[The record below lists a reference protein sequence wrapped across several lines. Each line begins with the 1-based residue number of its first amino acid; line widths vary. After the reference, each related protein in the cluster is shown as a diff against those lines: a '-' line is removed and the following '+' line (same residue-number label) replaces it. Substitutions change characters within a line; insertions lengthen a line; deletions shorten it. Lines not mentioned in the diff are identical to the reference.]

1 VTETVLGTFTQ
12 SNAPIRIKTAL
23 GDDVLLLAGFGARET
38 ISEPFEINVQLFSE
52 SGSIDPVDVL
62 RKPAIVTVVLPTGEI
77 RYFNG
82 VFRDLAQ
89 GGFDERTHLY
99 TYEGSIVPLL
109 WFLSLGWNCKI
120 FQNMSVPDIVQQ
132 VLKANGVTSINV
144 SLNGTYSPRE
154 YCVQYRE
161 SNLNFISRLLEEEGI
176 SYYFVHSESE
186 HKLVLSDSTP
196 SAPPCTEGQVCYSAT
211 APEGTVVQ
219 STLWSLNRTDQV
231 FTPKIALTDY
241 YFETPSL
248 SLLDQTQTMNKNTG
262 PEERFDY
269 PGDYRTCSE
278 GTRYGKLRIEEL
290 ETPAMVIHG
299 KSNCASFCSGFQF
312 TMTDHYRQ
320 EMNQA
325 YLLLSVTHKATI
337 PNYVA
342 SQNEEF
348 SYENTYQGIP
358 LKVHFRP
365 PRVTR
370 KTVVAGSQTAVVVG
384 PSGEEIYV
392 DKYGRVKV
400 QFFWDRDGK
409 KDENSSCWIRVSQI
423 WAGKNWGWVT
433 LPRIGHEVVVDFLEG
448 NPDRP
453 LIVGRIYNA
462 EQMPP
467 YTLPDNST
475 QSGIKTRSSKGGAGS
490 NANEIRFEDLTGSED
505 LFIHAEKDMHSEVEH
520 DDSQLVQNDRTIEVD
535 GKHTETITKDTTITI
550 KEGNCSL
557 TLDQGNQSTK
567 VSLGS
572 ASHEAMQQIELKVGQ
587 STIVLTQQGITIKGL
602 MISIEGTVQLE
613 AKAPMTTVN
622 ADALLTLKGGIT
634 MIN

>member
-1 VTETVLGTFTQ
+1 
-12 SNAPIRIKTAL
+12 
-23 GDDVLLLAGFGARET
+23 VLLLAGFTAREA
-38 ISEPFEINVQLFSE
+38 ISELFEIKVQLFS
-52 SGSIDPVDVL
+52 SDGSIDPIAVL
-62 RKPAIVTVVLPTGEI
+62 RKPATVTVVLATGEI

-82 VFRDLAQ
+82 VFRDFAQ
-89 GGFDERTHLY
+89 GGFDERSHLY
-99 TYEGSIVPLL
+99 TYRASIVPLL
-109 WFLSLGWNCKI
+109 SFLSLGWNCKI
-120 FQNMSVPDIVQQ
+120 FQNMAVPDIVQN
-132 VLKANGVTSINV
+132 VLKAGGVTDIGL
-144 SLNGTYSPRE
+144 SLNGTYAPRE

-176 SYYFVHSESE
+176 AYYFVHSESG
-186 HKLVLSDSTP
+186 HKLILSDSTP
-196 SAPPCTEGQVCYSAT
+196 SAPQTTDEQVCYSAT
-211 APEGTVVQ
+211 APEGTPTQ
-219 STLWSLNRTDQV
+219 STVWSLSRTDQV
-231 FTPKIALTDY
+231 FTPKVALTDY

-248 SLLDQTQTMNKNTG
+248 SLLDQTQTINKNTG
-262 PEERFDY
+262 SEERFDY
-269 PGDYRTCSE
+269 PGGYRTCGE

-290 ETPAMVIHG
+290 ETPAMLAHG
-299 KSNCASFCSGFQF
+299 ESNCAGFCSGFQF
-312 TMTDHYRQ
+312 TLSDHYRQ

-325 YLLLSVTHKATI
+325 YLLLSVVHKAAI

-342 SQNEEF
+342 SQNDEF
-348 SYENTYQGIP
+348 SYENRYEAIP
-358 LKVHFRP
+358 LKVNFRP
-365 PRVTR
+365 PRVTP
-370 KTVVAGSQTAVVVG
+370 KPVVAGSQTAVVVG

-433 LPRIGHEVVVDFLEG
+433 LPRIGQEVVVDFLEG
-448 NPDRP
+448 NPDSP

-467 YTLPDNST
+467 YTLPDCST
-475 QSGIKTRSSKGGAGS
+475 QAGVKTRSSKGGSAS
-490 NANEIRFEDLTGSED
+490 NANEIRFEDLAGSED
-505 LFIHAEKDMHSEVEH
+505 LFVHAEKDMHTEVEH
-520 DDSQLVQNDRTIEVD
+520 DDSQLVQHDRTIQVD
-535 GKHTETITKDTTITI
+535 GKHTETIKQDTTITI
-550 KEGNCSL
+550 TEGNLSL

-567 VSLGS
+567 VSIGDQSTKVSAGS

-587 STIVLTQQGITIKGL
+587 SSILLTQQGVTIKGL
-602 MISIEGTVQLE
+602 MISIQGTVQLE